1 MIQKR
6 AYKFRIYPNS
16 AQKEYFARTFGC
28 VRFIYNRMLSDKIE
42 HYKNTKEML
51 HNTPAPY
58 KKEFPFLKEVDSLA
72 LANAQLNLQRAY
84 KNFFRDAK
92 IGFPKFKSKHDHTQS
107 YTTNNQKGTVAIA
120 GKHIRLPKIGY
131 VRLKQHRKLNGT
143 IKNVT
148 VSKTSTNKYYVS
160 ILVETDMEY
169 LPGTDHAIGIDLGI
183 KELAITSDGD
193 KYENKKTLAKYEKKL
208 AKAQR
213 RLSRKTG
220 SKKGQTKSNNYLKQK
235 VKVALCHEKVSNT
248 RKDYLHKLSYKL
260 ISENQVIV
268 SESLQVKNM
277 MRNHNLAK
285 SIADVSWHELTRQ
298 LEYKASWYGRCYRKV
313 GTFYTSSQTCS
324 FCGYQN
330 KDVKDLSIRQW
341 ECPNCHMTHD
351 RDINAAKN
359 ILNEGLRQLA

>member
-1 MIQKR
+1 M
-6 AYKFRIYPNS
+6 
-16 AQKEYFARTFGC
+16 
-28 VRFIYNRMLSDKIE
+28 
-42 HYKNTKEML
+42 
-51 HNTPAPY
+51 
-58 KKEFPFLKEVDSLA
+58 
-72 LANAQLNLQRAY
+72 
-84 KNFFRDAK
+84 
-92 IGFPKFKSKHDHTQS
+92 
-107 YTTNNQKGTVAIA
+107 
-120 GKHIRLPKIGY
+120 
-131 VRLKQHRKLNGT
+131 
-143 IKNVT
+143 
-148 VSKTSTNKYYVS
+148 
-160 ILVETDMEY
+160 
-169 LPGTDHAIGIDLGI
+169 
-183 KELAITSDGD
+183 
-193 KYENKKTLAKYEKKL
+193 
-208 AKAQR
+208 
-213 RLSRKTG
+213 
-220 SKKGQTKSNNYLKQK
+220 
-235 VKVALCHEKVSNT
+235 CHEKVSNT